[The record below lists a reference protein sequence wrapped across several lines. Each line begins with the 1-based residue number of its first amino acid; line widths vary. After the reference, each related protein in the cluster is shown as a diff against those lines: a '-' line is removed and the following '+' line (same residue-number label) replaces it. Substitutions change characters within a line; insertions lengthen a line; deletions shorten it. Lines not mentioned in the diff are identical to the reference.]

1 MKFNGSDHGIVSKSM
16 QVSKEPSIG
25 IVGLSLQELN
35 EAGEAR
41 PCQGSRRS
49 AYGDATSCRKQ
60 TEDGLK
66 LFNNDGMMGDKNL
79 NRF

>member
-1 MKFNGSDHGIVSKSM
+1 MRFNGSDHGIVSKSM

-49 AYGDATSCRKQ
+49 AYGDATRAANKQ
-60 TEDGLK
+60 KTD
-66 LFNNDGMMGDKNL
+66 
-79 NRF
+79 